1 MILNLKLQI
10 NFGAWDLK
18 FGERTMADLNQLQ
31 KEINIQ
37 FKDRNLLQSSLTHR
51 SYLNE
56 NRSWPLPHN
65 ERLEFLGDAVLEL
78 ITTEYLYRNF
88 PNPEGEL
95 TNLRSALVNYKMLA
109 EIAAS
114 IHLDKYI
121 MLSKGEAKDL
131 GRARQVILAN
141 AIEALIGAIY
151 LDQGFQVSV
160 EFVHKFVIGQLA
172 AIVSGGKV
180 LDPKSKFQELTQ
192 EKLGVTPHYKVLAE
206 WGPDHNKQFEVGVF
220 VQERQVA
227 KGQGSSKQEAEIS
240 AAENGLKVWDE
251 K

>member
-1 MILNLKLQI
+1 
-10 NFGAWDLK
+10 
-18 FGERTMADLNQLQ
+18 MADLNQLEE
-31 KEINIQ
+31 EINIK
-37 FKDRNLLQSSLTHR
+37 FKDRNLLQSALTHR

-56 NRSWPLPHN
+56 NRSWPLAHN

-95 TNLRSALVNYKMLA
+95 TNLRSALVNYKTLA
-109 EIAAS
+109 EIAAG

-121 MLSKGEAKDL
+121 MLSRGEARDL

-141 AIEALIGAIY
+141 AMESLIGAIY
-151 LDQGFQVSV
+151 LDSGFDVV
-160 EFVHKFVIGQLA
+160 KEFVHKNVIDKLES
-172 AIVSGGKV
+172 IVSDGKV

-192 EKLGVTPHYKVLAE
+192 EKVGVTPHYKVLAE

-220 VQERQVA
+220 VQDKQVS

-240 AAENGLKVWDE
+240 AAENGLKEW
-251 K
+251 KG

>member
-1 MILNLKLQI
+1 
-10 NFGAWDLK
+10 
-18 FGERTMADLNQLQ
+18 MADLNQLEQ
-31 KEINIQ
+31 EINIK
-37 FKDRNLLQSSLTHR
+37 FNDRNLLQSALTHR

-78 ITTEYLYRNF
+78 ITTEYLFRNF

-95 TNLRSALVNYKMLA
+95 TNLRSALVNYKMLS
-109 EIAAS
+109 EIS
-114 IHLDKYI
+114 SNIHLDKYI

-151 LDQGFQVSV
+151 LDAGFKVSE
-160 EFVHKFVIGQLA
+160 EFVNKFVICELEK
-172 AIVSGGKV
+172 IVSGGKV

-192 EKLGVTPHYKVLAE
+192 EKMGVTPHYKVLAE

-220 VQERQVA
+220 VQDKQIS
-227 KGQGSSKQEAEIS
+227 KGQGSSKQEAEIA
-240 AAENGLKVWDE
+240 AAENGLKAWDE